1 MYITDLLELTSIL
14 VLGLG
19 TQWLAWRL
27 RLPAVPLIILV
38 GLIAGPGLEF
48 LGRIPA
54 VPLSRAIH
62 PELLF
67 SSLMLPI
74 VSLATAVLLF
84 QAGLGLRFAD
94 LRASGAAAWRLSVG
108 SALFAA
114 PAIAIGAHFLLDQG
128 WLESTLLAGV
138 LLAAGP
144 CELAPRDRR
153 VRALRSAGAVSEA
166 ESTIRCALGPL
177 AVVLLFNVLFAAEST
192 EPDADVASASAIAL
206 LKALIFGAALGAACA
221 WLVALLLRLSQVP
234 GHLQQPV
241 ALLLLAVA
249 LAWGELFQ
257 PGAGLFAA
265 VVVGLVLANQRLADV
280 GRIADAHGPLYV
292 LLVPSLLMLLSAR
305 LPLAALTR
313 LGWESVVFAAGLVF
327 VVRPLAVL
335 LTAFRSGLSRREKL
349 FLACI
354 APRGMLAASLASVF
368 ALHLEEKGRFTQA
381 DALVATTLLVV
392 VLTGIVHAI
401 AAAPLARRLGAADDA
416 PQFRPAGETAEQ
428 RETKKANEVSSRR
441 DFGGA

>member
-1 MYITDLLELTSIL
+1 MYVADLLELTSIL

-19 TQWLAWRL
+19 AQWLAWRL
-27 RLPAVPLIILV
+27 RVPAVPLIILV
-38 GLIAGPGLEF
+38 GVFAGPGLEF

-54 VPLSRAIH
+54 LPLSRAVH

-84 QAGLGLRFAD
+84 QAGLALRFAD
-94 LRASGAAAWRLSVG
+94 LRESGVGAWRLSIG
-108 SALFAA
+108 SVLVAA
-114 PAIAIGAHFLLDQG
+114 PAITLGAHFLLDQG
-128 WLESTLLAGV
+128 WLESAVLAGV

-177 AVVLLFNVLFAAEST
+177 AAVMLFNVLFAAESAEPAT
-192 EPDADVASASAIAL
+192 EFASAAALAL
-206 LKALIFGAALGAACA
+206 LKTLIFGGALGAACA

-234 GHLQQPV
+234 AQLQQSV
-241 ALLLLAVA
+241 ALLFLAVA

-265 VVVGLVLANQRLADV
+265 VVMGLVLGNQRLADV
-280 GRIADAHGPLYV
+280 GRIADAHGPIYL
-292 LLVPSLLMLLSAR
+292 LLVPSLLMLLAAR

-313 LGWESVVFAAGLVF
+313 LGWESVAFAAGLVF

-335 LTAFRSGLSRREKL
+335 LTALRSGLTRREKL

-354 APRGMLAASLASVF
+354 APRGVLAAALASVF
-368 ALHLEEKGRFTQA
+368 ALHLEEEGRFRQA
-381 DALVATTLLVV
+381 DALVAITLLVV
-392 VLTGIVHAI
+392 VVTGIAHI
-401 AAAPLARRLGAADDA
+401 ILAAPLARRSSE
-416 PQFRPAGETAEQ
+416 QGEEDG
-428 RETKKANEVSSRR
+428 SS
-441 DFGGA
+441 D

>member
-1 MYITDLLELTSIL
+1 MFAPSDCRSLNLYVADLLELTSIL
-14 VLGLG
+14 ILGLG
-19 TQWLAWRL
+19 AQWLAWRL
-27 RLPAVPLIILV
+27 RVPAVPLIILV
-38 GLIAGPGLEF
+38 GLLAGPGLEF

-54 VPLSRAIH
+54 LPLSRAVH

-67 SSLMLPI
+67 SGLMLPL
-74 VSLATAVLLF
+74 VSLGTAVLLF
-84 QAGLGLRFAD
+84 QAGLALRFAD
-94 LRASGAAAWRLSVG
+94 LRASGVGAWRLSIG
-108 SALFAA
+108 SVLVAA
-114 PAIAIGAHFLLDQG
+114 PAITLGAHFLLDQG
-128 WLESTLLAGV
+128 WLESAVLAGV

-177 AVVLLFNVLFAAEST
+177 AAVLLFVVLFAAESA
-192 EPDADVASASAIAL
+192 EPAAGPVSVTALAL
-206 LKALIFGAALGAACA
+206 LNTLLFGGALGAACA

-241 ALLLLAVA
+241 ALLFLAVA

-265 VVVGLVLANQRLADV
+265 VVLGLVLANQRLADV

-292 LLVPSLLMLLSAR
+292 LLVPSLLMLLAAR
-305 LPLAALTR
+305 LPLSALSQI
-313 LGWESVVFAAGLVF
+313 GWESVVFVAGLIV
-327 VVRPLAVL
+327 VVRPIAILLAAL
-335 LTAFRSGLSRREKL
+335 RTGLRPREKL

-354 APRGMLAASLASVF
+354 APRGVLAAALASVF
-368 ALHLEEKGRFTQA
+368 ALHLEEEGRFTQA

-392 VLTGIVHAI
+392 VVTGTVHAI
-401 AAAPLARRLGAADDA
+401 AAAPLARREKSGRES
-416 PQFRPAGETAEQ
+416 FPAQPKNWTAL
-428 RETKKANEVSSRR
+428 
-441 DFGGA
+441 